1 MLIRQSMVIWKQE
14 PIMNKNWIN
23 ELMKCFTPVFGGAV
37 SGGIWIYGVIEKA
50 PMLITVGCVLFG
62 LEIVCNYFIRR

>member
-1 MLIRQSMVIWKQE
+1 MKIF
-14 PIMNKNWIN
+14 N

-37 SGGIWIYGVIEKA
+37 SGGIWVYGVIEKA

-62 LEIVCNYFIRR
+62 LDLAKRKTNYEH